1 MTAPRSLVLFNY
13 DWDHQGF
20 ARWASEFPS
29 DSAGFDLFS
38 FPSNAHLV
46 NFDLQGFVDDAG
58 REYTLDELKAREGL
72 TLQ

>member
-13 DWDHQGF
+13 DWDRLGF
-20 ARWASEFPS
+20 SRWAKEFPS

-46 NFDLQGFVDDAG
+46 NFDLQGFVARLAARAGGPAG
-58 REYTLDELKAREGL
+58 RR
-72 TLQ
+72 